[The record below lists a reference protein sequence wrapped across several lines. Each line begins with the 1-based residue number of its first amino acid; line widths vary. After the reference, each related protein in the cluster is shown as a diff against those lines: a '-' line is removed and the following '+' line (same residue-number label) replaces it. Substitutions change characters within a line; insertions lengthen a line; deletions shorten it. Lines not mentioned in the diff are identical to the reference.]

1 MFGKSKVFQL
11 YNASITPEAVRQ
23 AIMGFLED
31 GKGFE
36 EVSATRNILTGIC
49 GIQAKLKSSKFTF
62 KEALGLEL
70 GVSVEISLT
79 KDNSLKVSVDAG
91 DTSAHDM
98 TVTAAAMTE
107 NPAVMLLGLGGRV
120 FGIRKMRG
128 IADEIFA
135 FTQSFIATNMR
146 SW

>member
-1 MFGKSKVFQL
+1 MFGKTKVFQL
-11 YNASITPEAVRQ
+11 YSASITPETVCR

-31 GKGFE
+31 SKGL
-36 EVSATRNILTGIC
+36 EVSAKRSASVDQAQLT
-49 GIQAKLKSSKFTF
+49 SSVKHTF
-62 KEALGLEL
+62 KESLGLDL
-70 GVSVEISLT
+70 GVSVEISLMN
-79 KDNSLKVSVDAG
+79 DNSLKVSVDTG

-98 TVTAAAMTE
+98 TVTDTAMTE

-128 IADEIFA
+128 LADEIFA
-135 FTQSFIATNMR
+135 FTQSFIASNMP